1 MIVQTEKLIAEA
13 EEEVK
18 ILMSQVRL
26 IPANLLKIEIAHLK
40 LRVEAMKMANIDIVI
55 HGLQLEIKLLSDK
68 LKNEIHLLG
77 FKPQSNA
84 TPDMILI

>member
-1 MIVQTEKLIAEA
+1 MIAEAEKVISEA

-18 ILMSQVRL
+18 ILMSHVGL

-40 LRVEAMKMANIDIVI
+40 LKVEAMKMANIDIVI

-77 FKPQSNA
+77 FKSQSNA
-84 TPDMILI
+84 I